1 MSMLL
6 PAPEAVIASSF
17 GVGLP
22 LNAIMPYRDQKA
34 MFSKRVAPIRLLI
47 VARED
52 AESEF
57 DASSATTITTT
68 VPSGT
73 ALRAAISSACASPF
87 A

>member
-1 MSMLL
+1 MAMLL
-6 PAPEAVIASSF
+6 PEATIASSF
-17 GVGLP
+17 GVDLP
-22 LNAIMPYRDQKA
+22 LNAIMPYRDRKA
-34 MFSKRVAPIRLLI
+34 MPPKSVAPIRLLI

-52 AESEF
+52 AESDK

-73 ALRAAISSACASPF
+73 ALRAAISSFCAFPF